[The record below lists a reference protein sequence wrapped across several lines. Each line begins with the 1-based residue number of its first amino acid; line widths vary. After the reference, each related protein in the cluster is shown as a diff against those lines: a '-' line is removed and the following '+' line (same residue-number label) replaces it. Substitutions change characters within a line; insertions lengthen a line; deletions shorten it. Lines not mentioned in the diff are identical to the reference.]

1 MTSRRE
7 AINLEGISFNYIR
20 TEIPAVNDAN
30 LTIYEGEIFGIMGKT
45 GVGKTTLVRTMNGL
59 IPLSIPGKLQ
69 GKVTVMGLDTQ
80 KHTRGEITSQVA
92 MVFDDPESQ
101 IFGLSV
107 WEDMVMSLELAG
119 LPRDD
124 IRRRVDYALERT
136 RLTGYEDRFPYL
148 LSGGEKQRLVIAT
161 ALARMTPILILD
173 EPTSELDPIGTDEVF
188 QTIRRLREERTM
200 TIIIVSHKSEKLA
213 EVADRLAL
221 MDEGTIKL
229 VAPKEKF
236 FANVDLL
243 TDSGVKSP
251 QVTEL
256 GRHLKEKYQKTY
268 GYPTDLEEARRRL
281 KKIIKKPIKKKS
293 PPKKSKHE
301 AVPLVTVKDLH
312 HKYKSDIGD
321 VHALKGVSLDIYPS
335 DFIALVG
342 QNGSGKTTLVKH
354 FNKLLT
360 PTEGSVLVEGDDTR
374 QKNMLDLVPKVAYS
388 FQNPDHQIFQTR
400 VEDEISFGPGNIG
413 FSGLELEEAV
423 DEAIEAVG
431 LVGRE
436 EENPFFMGKGE
447 RQKVAT
453 ASIIAMRPKLL
464 VIDEPTTGMDWL
476 TGKSTM
482 EMAEKLNKEGK
493 AIIVITHDMVIVAE
507 YAKRVVAMMQGNVL
521 IDGSPDEVFNK
532 PEVLKESFLEPPQ
545 ISQLMSEFVEGGAVL
560 TVAEA
565 AQLINSL
572 GE

>member
-1 MTSRRE
+1 MSSRKE
-7 AINLEGISFNYIR
+7 AIKLEGITFNYIK
-20 TEIPAVNDAN
+20 TETPAVNNAN

-45 GVGKTTLVRTMNGL
+45 GVGKTTLVRTMNSL

-69 GKVTVMGLDTQ
+69 GKATVMGLDTQ
-80 KHTRGEITSQVA
+80 KHSRGEITSKVA

-101 IFGLSV
+101 IFGLSI
-107 WEDMVMSLELAG
+107 WEDMVMALELAG

-136 RLTGYEDRFPYL
+136 RLIGYEERFPYL

-188 QTIRRLREERTM
+188 QTIKRLRDERTM
-200 TIIIVSHKSEKLA
+200 TIVVVSHKSEQLA

-229 VAPKEKF
+229 VAPKEEF

-243 TDSGVKSP
+243 TDSGVRSP

-268 GYPTDLEEARRRL
+268 GYPSDLEEARRRL
-281 KKIIKKPIKKKS
+281 KKIIKKPIKKSAPIKR
-293 PPKKSKHE
+293 KDE
-301 AVPLVTVKDLH
+301 TVPLVAVKDLH
-312 HKYKSDIGD
+312 HKYKSDRGD
-321 VHALKGVSLDIYPS
+321 VHALKGVSLDIYPT
-335 DFIALVG
+335 DFIGLVG

-354 FNKLLT
+354 FNNLLK
-360 PTEGSVLVEGDDTR
+360 PTEGSVLVEGEDTR
-374 QKNMLDLVPKVAYS
+374 QKTMLELVPKVAYS
-388 FQNPDHQIFQTR
+388 FQNPDHQIFQTK
-400 VEDEISFGPGNIG
+400 VEDEISFGPNNIG

-464 VIDEPTTGMDWL
+464 LIDEPTTGMDWL

-507 YAKRVVAMMQGNVL
+507 YAKRVVVMKDGNVL
-521 IDGSPDEVFNK
+521 IDGPPDEVFNK
-532 PEVLKESFLEPPQ
+532 PEVIKESFIEPPQ
-545 ISQLMSEFVEGGAVL
+545 ISQLMNEFVEGGAVL

-572 GE
+572 EE